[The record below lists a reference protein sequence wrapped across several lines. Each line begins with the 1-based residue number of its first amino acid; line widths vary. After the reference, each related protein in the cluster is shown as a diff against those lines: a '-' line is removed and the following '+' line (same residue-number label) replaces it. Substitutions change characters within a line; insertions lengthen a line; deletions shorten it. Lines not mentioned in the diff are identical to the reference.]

1 MRFAHSLLAG
11 RLSGAPDGW
20 LLKMKK
26 KRHYQQE
33 ATDASEAKL
42 QSGISKQLVVLPTG
56 CGKTFW
62 AVDRTLGFKRKLWMT
77 HTEELLEQ
85 SGVAFLNELFPTAG
99 IQKRI
104 NDAGGL
110 SDYIKSV
117 TKQNLFADPIDA
129 EIVSKI
135 GIVKAEVFDIDK
147 DIVMASM
154 QTLHRRLDKIS
165 PTAFDVC
172 IVDEAHL
179 SCAATVVKSI
189 NHFKP
194 KLLLGITAT
203 PKRGDG
209 ASLGD
214 VYDEIVYQYSF
225 FNAINDGYL
234 VELDA
239 IACRTDLSLD
249 DVHTLGGDLNQKE
262 LRQTVNTPQ
271 RNKFI
276 VECYQKYANGLQNL
290 VFTVDVQHG
299 KDVLQAFLGAGIKA
313 ELVVGDETI
322 TTDRRGALERFKS
335 KEIQVLVNV
344 MIYTAGADIPII
356 GCLTLACPTKSTTKF
371 FQQIGR
377 CTRTLPGV
385 IDGLDTAELRKA
397 AIASSAKTKAIVLD
411 IVDTTSRHRIINTW
425 TIDKDVPI
433 AEKTFVTTAKRGQL
447 FEEEDEEKKKRVR
460 ELEATRKKDE
470 RVNLF
475 AMPEFKPTNS
485 IKMTEPATEPQLQWL
500 KRLGYDIVNN
510 TYTKGSAS
518 AIISGLSASPKEIK
532 EVRELGYKV
541 EPGATKG
548 EIGAAKWDAKKR
560 AEEEAIKNATTV
572 NAVEEK
578 SLPF

>member
-1 MRFAHSLLAG
+1 MEPSATAT
-11 RLSGAPDGW
+11 
-20 LLKMKK
+20 LKMKK

-33 ATDASEAKL
+33 ATDASDIKL
-42 QSGISKQLVVLPTG
+42 QAGVSKQLVVLPTG

-62 AVDRTLGFKRKLWMT
+62 AVDRTKDFKRKIWLT

-85 SGVAFLNELFPTAG
+85 SGAAFLSELFPKAG

-104 NDAGGL
+104 DAAGGL

-117 TKQNLFADPIDA
+117 TKQNLFADPTDR

-154 QTLHRRLDKIS
+154 QTLHKRLDRIK
-165 PTAFDVC
+165 PDAFDAV

-179 SCAATVVKSI
+179 SCAATIVKSI

-194 KLLLGITAT
+194 KLLLGLTAT
-203 PKRGDG
+203 PKRGDS

-214 VYDEIVYQYSF
+214 VYDEIVYQYSL

-234 VELDA
+234 VEIDA

-249 DVHTLGGDLNQKE
+249 DIHTLAGDLNQKE
-262 LRQTVNTPQ
+262 LRQTVNTPE

-276 VECYQKYANGLQNL
+276 VECYKKYADGLQNL

-299 KDVLQAFLGAGIKA
+299 KDVCQAFIGAGYKA
-313 ELVVGDETI
+313 ELVVGDETV
-322 TTDRRGALERFKS
+322 TKDRRGSLERFKS
-335 KEIQVLVNV
+335 KEIQILVNV

-371 FQQIGR
+371 FQQLGR

-385 IDGLDTAELRKA
+385 IDGLDTPELRKA
-397 AIASSAKTKAIVLD
+397 AIAASNKTKAIVLD
-411 IVDTTSRHRIINTW
+411 IVDTTSRHRIVNTW
-425 TIDKDVPI
+425 TLDKDAPI
-433 AEKTFVTTAKRGQL
+433 NEKTFVTTAKRGQL
-447 FEEEDEEKKKRVR
+447 FKEEEERKESVR
-460 ELEATRKKDE
+460 KLEATRKKDE

-475 AMPEFKPTNS
+475 AMPEFKPLTS

-500 KRLGYDIVNN
+500 KRLGYDVVNN

-518 AIISGLSASPKEIK
+518 AIISGLPAAPKEIK
-532 EVRELGYKV
+532 EVRALGYDA
-541 EPGATKG
+541 PANATKG
-548 EIGAAKWDAKKR
+548 EIGAAKWEAKLR
-560 AEEEAIKNATTV
+560 AEAEAIKNQVAV
-572 NAVEEK
+572 NETEEK